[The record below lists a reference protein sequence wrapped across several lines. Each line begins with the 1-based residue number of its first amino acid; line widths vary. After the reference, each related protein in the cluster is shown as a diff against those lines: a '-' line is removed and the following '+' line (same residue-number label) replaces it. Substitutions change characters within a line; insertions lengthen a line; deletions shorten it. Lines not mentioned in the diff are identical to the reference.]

1 VIARVLLALVALA
14 AAVWVGASLHSA
26 TLASDASGVVRSALN
41 PHGVS
46 SAAERRRVRKQR
58 TLHAIDL
65 LERARDWAPWQA
77 PVVTEAGLLANIGDQ
92 RRSVELLDDLV
103 RREPDNPEGWATL
116 ARVLQTSDPARA
128 EAAGRRALEL
138 SPPVRAR

>member
-14 AAVWVGASLHSA
+14 AAAWVGASLRSA
-26 TLASDASGVVRSALN
+26 TLASDASSVVRSALN

-46 SAAERRRVRKQR
+46 GPAERRRVRRER
-58 TLHAIDL
+58 TEHAIDL
-65 LERARDWAPWQA
+65 MESARDWAPWQA

-92 RRSVELLDDLV
+92 RRSVRLLDDLV

-128 EAAGRRALEL
+128 EAARRRTLKL